1 LLSFEEGSV
10 TPEDDNRGAGRRAV
24 LKLVGVGAVAALPL
38 PAAAQQPAKQA
49 GGAMPGMAMPAPR
62 PESAPAAAAAAGKP
76 PAPSYV
82 YFNPD
87 EQAFIEAAVDTFIPA
102 DEYTA
107 GGVDLGVSE
116 FVDRQLASGYGRGD
130 RLYLQGPFL
139 EGTPEQGYQMS
150 LTPADLIRAGI
161 LDLEAYVKAKYNTTF
176 DALAPADRV
185 AVLTDLEHGRIAL
198 ATVPT
203 EVFFG
208 VLFQLVMDGFFS
220 DPIYGGNRGKASW
233 KMLGYPGVGEMYA
246 DKIEKYRN
254 KPYVV
259 EPKSIQDFL

>member
-1 LLSFEEGSV
+1 M
-10 TPEDDNRGAGRRAV
+10 TPEDDNRGAARRTV

-38 PAAAQQPAKQA
+38 PAAAQPAKETS
-49 GGAMPGMAMPAPR
+49 GAMPGMAMPAPR
-62 PESAPAAAAAAGKP
+62 VASGAAAAGKP
-76 PAPSYV
+76 PPPSYV
-82 YFNPD
+82 YFNSD

-102 DEYTA
+102 DEYTP

-116 FVDRQLASGYGRGD
+116 FVDRQLSSAYGRGD
-130 RLYLQGPFL
+130 RMYLQGPFL

-150 LTPADLIRAGI
+150 LTPADLVRAGL
-161 LDLEAYVKAKYNTTF
+161 LDLQAYVKAKYNTTF

-185 AVLTDLEHGRIAL
+185 AVLTDLEHGRITL
-198 ATVPT
+198 PTVPAGA
-203 EVFFG
+203 FFG
-208 VLFQLVMDGFFS
+208 VLFQLVMDGFFC

>member
-1 LLSFEEGSV
+1 MTS
-10 TPEDDNRGAGRRAV
+10 EDDKRGAGRRTV
-24 LKLVGVGAVAALPL
+24 LKLVGAGAAAALPL
-38 PAAAQQPAKQA
+38 PAAAREPARDTA
-49 GGAMPGMAMPAPR
+49 AMPGMSMPAPR
-62 PESAPAAAAAAGKP
+62 APAAPAAKP
-76 PAPSYV
+76 PPPSYV
-82 YFNPD
+82 YFNSD

-102 DEYTA
+102 DEYTP

-116 FVDRQLASGYGRGD
+116 FVDRQLDSGYGRGD

-139 EGTPEQGYQMS
+139 EGTPEQGYQLS
-150 LTPADLIRAGI
+150 LTPADLVRAGI

-185 AVLTDLEHGRIAL
+185 AVLTDLEHGRITL
-198 ATVPT
+198 ATVPA
-203 EVFFG
+203 EAFFG

-254 KPYVV
+254 KPYVA
-259 EPKSIQDFL
+259 EPKSIEDFL

>member
-1 LLSFEEGSV
+1 M
-10 TPEDDNRGAGRRAV
+10 TPEDDNRSAGRRTV

-38 PAAAQQPAKQA
+38 PAAAQQPARET

-62 PESAPAAAAAAGKP
+62 PAAAAAGRP
-76 PAPSYV
+76 PPPSYV
-82 YFNPD
+82 YFNSD

-102 DEYTA
+102 DEYTP

-116 FVDRQLASGYGRGD
+116 FVDRQLDSGYGRGD

-139 EGTPEQGYQMS
+139 EGTPEQGYQLS
-150 LTPADLIRAGI
+150 LTPADLVRAGI
-161 LDLEAYVKAKYNTTF
+161 LDLAAYVKAKYNTTF

-185 AVLTDLEHGRIAL
+185 AVLTDLEHGRVTL
-198 ATVPT
+198 ATVPAGA
-203 EVFFG
+203 FFG

-259 EPKSIQDFL
+259 EPKSIEDFL